1 VTSAPV
7 LELRNVDAGYGDTPI
22 LHDVSITVPAAGVV
36 ALLGPN
42 GAGKTT
48 LLRAASGL
56 IRPTSGSIWFAGEDT
71 TAGKPHHLARRGLCH
86 IPESRGVYPSLT
98 VRENLVLHTWRPN
111 EKQVIAEAVEHFPI
125 LGQRLNQRAG
135 EMSGGEQ
142 QMLAVVRSYLAG
154 PKLVLVDE
162 VSMGLAPVVIDRIY
176 EFLTT
181 VVKGGTSLLLVE
193 QYVDRAL
200 AVASGVV
207 LMTKGRVAFQGP
219 PSELK
224 DDVFAHYMGDAVA
237 RTDKG

>member
-1 VTSAPV
+1 VTSTPV
-7 LELRNVDAGYGDTPI
+7 LEIRDVDAGYGDTPI
-22 LHDVSITVPAAGVV
+22 LHEVSISVPAGGVV

-56 IRPTSGSIWFAGEDT
+56 IKATSGSIWFAGEDA
-71 TAGKPHHLARRGLCH
+71 TAAKPYQLARRGLCH

-98 VRENLVLHTWRPN
+98 VRENLVLHTRRAD

-125 LGQRLNQRAG
+125 IGQRLGQRAG

-162 VSMGLAPVVIDRIY
+162 VSMGLAPVVVDRIY
-176 EFLTT
+176 EFLKTI
-181 VVKGGTSLLLVE
+181 VKGGTSLLLVE
-193 QYVDRAL
+193 QYVGRAL
-200 AVASGVV
+200 AVASSVV
-207 LMTKGRVAFQGP
+207 VMAKGRVAFQGP

-224 DDVFAHYMGDAVA
+224 DDVFAHYMGATVA
-237 RTDKG
+237 RAGEG